1 MSEVRIE
8 LLAAIRQLLELLR
21 LNELGKKELFALL
34 HELLQKE
41 GNTHSQW
48 LQEKFDIFLLQK
60 EFSEEEFFKKV
71 YESIQSFPTSGYHDF
86 NEFFEMNLLRL
97 KLGLRPKLME
107 QQIGEHELEVDL
119 EKFLEFSTANR
130 RKNERSNV
138 WIENIQLLS
147 SDNYKKLNRLRVLSF
162 EECKGLS
169 IAIKDGIELSAVNEN
184 IGVDLLA
191 VDETPMDI
199 FITHNLRLVR
209 NLALKASLSSPL
221 VEIEDLFQMGVFG
234 LVRAIEKWDWSLG
247 YKFSTYAVW
256 WIRQSINRLSIDSDQ
271 LIRIPVHARESHIS
285 KRNALVKKYELGN
298 EMSILSGLSKNTY
311 EDADWLETFVFENTF
326 MGHESLTGLRYQTGE
341 IRVKHNIPNIMPN
354 YLWDPAYQYEQYE
367 LKERLAWVLDT
378 LSEREAEVII
388 LRYGLTDGTPKTL
401 DEIGKVYG
409 VTRERIR
416 QIESKVMSKLRHP
429 ARSDVLRDFL
439 D

>member
-1 MSEVRIE
+1 
-8 LLAAIRQLLELLR
+8 
-21 LNELGKKELFALL
+21 
-34 HELLQKE
+34 
-41 GNTHSQW
+41 
-48 LQEKFDIFLLQK
+48 
-60 EFSEEEFFKKV
+60 
-71 YESIQSFPTSGYHDF
+71 
-86 NEFFEMNLLRL
+86 
-97 KLGLRPKLME
+97 
-107 QQIGEHELEVDL
+107 
-119 EKFLEFSTANR
+119 
-130 RKNERSNV
+130 
-138 WIENIQLLS
+138 
-147 SDNYKKLNRLRVLSF
+147 
-162 EECKGLS
+162 
-169 IAIKDGIELSAVNEN
+169 VNEN

-271 LIRIPVHARESHIS
+271 LIRIPVHARDSHIS

-298 EMSILSGLSKNTY
+298 EMSILIGLSKNSY
-311 EDADWLETFVFENTF
+311 EDVDWLETFVFENTF

-341 IRVKHNIPNIMPN
+341 IRVKCNIPNNMPD

-388 LRYGLTDGTPKTL
+388 LRYGLVDGAPKTL